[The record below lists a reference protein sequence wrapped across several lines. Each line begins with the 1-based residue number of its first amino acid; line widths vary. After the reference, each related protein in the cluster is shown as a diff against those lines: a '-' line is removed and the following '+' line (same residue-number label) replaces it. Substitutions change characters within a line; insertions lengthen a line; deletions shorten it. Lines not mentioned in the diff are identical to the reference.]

1 MQSFLIFLAVWFIA
15 QAVFAPAIGKFIAFR
30 ERQP

>member
-1 MQSFLIFLAVWFIA
+1 MQSVLIFAAVLFLASVL
-15 QAVFAPAIGKFIAFR
+15 FAPAIGKFIAFR